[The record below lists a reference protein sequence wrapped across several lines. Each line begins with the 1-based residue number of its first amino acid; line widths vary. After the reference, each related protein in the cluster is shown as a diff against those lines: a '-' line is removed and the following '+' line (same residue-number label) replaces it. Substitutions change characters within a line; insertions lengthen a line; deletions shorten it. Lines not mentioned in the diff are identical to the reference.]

1 MKKRLVLKESVKKVM
16 FYLVCG
22 LAIVGCFKLLQLQDQ
37 NEYKRAVNRCGSK
50 NNIVEHYTS
59 QGDKYY
65 SCKVEK

>member
-37 NEYKRAVNRCGSK
+37 REYEKAMKRCDNH
-50 NNIVEHYTS
+50 IVEHYTS
-59 QGDKYY
+59 TGDKYY
-65 SCKVEK
+65 SCVK